1 MNKSLALY
9 FTFATS
15 LESWEKDGILFRE
28 KLLYESHLE
37 QQDLSQVF
45 WITYGEKD
53 FEIAERLKA
62 TSLLHPKIEILAKPK
77 IFNQIPLGNLLYS
90 LLIPLLFS
98 KTLSMVEIHK
108 SNQMAGA
115 WSACLS
121 AFFHRSKFY
130 LRTGYTYTKFLSAQ
144 KRYAKYYLYY
154 LIENFLYR
162 LADFSAVS
170 SIEDSEYLEKMY
182 GVRPHILRN
191 YIDRNKFKDQ
201 KRERKNE
208 FLFVGRLNSQKN
220 LVFTLNLCA
229 KLKLPLTLIG
239 DGELKKELSSLA
251 ESLDFPVSFLGK
263 ISNDEIADK
272 LNQYKYFI
280 QLSHFEGMP
289 KTLIEACASGCVCI
303 ASLVPGSKEVV
314 IPKSTGYILDH
325 QNIMHACQELRDILQ
340 QNHNQILTQAQIF
353 IEENFSLD
361 SIRNRESE
369 FFS

>member
-37 QQDLSQVF
+37 QKDLSQVF

-170 SIEDSEYLEKMY
+170 SIQDSEYLEKMY
-182 GVRPHILRN
+182 GR
-191 YIDRNKFKDQ
+191 
-201 KRERKNE
+201 
-208 FLFVGRLNSQKN
+208 
-220 LVFTLNLCA
+220 
-229 KLKLPLTLIG
+229 
-239 DGELKKELSSLA
+239 
-251 ESLDFPVSFLGK
+251 
-263 ISNDEIADK
+263 
-272 LNQYKYFI
+272 
-280 QLSHFEGMP
+280 
-289 KTLIEACASGCVCI
+289 
-303 ASLVPGSKEVV
+303 
-314 IPKSTGYILDH
+314 
-325 QNIMHACQELRDILQ
+325 
-340 QNHNQILTQAQIF
+340 
-353 IEENFSLD
+353 
-361 SIRNRESE
+361 
-369 FFS
+369 